1 VADKETKQVEL
12 IVTPKVDEKAMANTE
27 RKLKKLDKKQIFS
40 YVERPFDAQYN
51 SLSRLR
57 KMSNYKS
64 FEPSYMK
71 LWRENYRKERRAYVR
86 NKISENKISYLESI
100 AGLEAKKRI
109 ESIGAPNIAE
119 QYLLNKKYT
128 KSNMFNKNKNGFY
141 TRKLD
146 KTIYDRLS
154 DRVKSF
160 FAGGNKPYDNA
171 PFRKLMMYL
180 GSAMLLQYA
189 VMMAGTAIKSVL
201 TTVADTE
208 VESLKGTAYRNRLA
222 DTTKFDKA
230 TKRYSELSG
239 MADFS
244 SRAKFADFYGR
255 LQNLGIN
262 TQSLDPDTL
271 VKVMRGI
278 EFMTGET
285 PEQVDKKLLSLL
297 SGKGTKEET
306 KEFGITSKNNPVQ
319 ILNDI
324 YETLKKNTSA
334 SVGME
339 KMLLRDRLK
348 AISERPREMFN
359 RLHSNYSFVFDTIS
373 KNFDKFIK
381 GIFGGDNREIQG
393 RWNVFFNTI
402 REFTDEV
409 LTEENSQ
416 LFAKYI
422 ITPMGRVVATGTA
435 FAKSMRDLNDKTD
448 GALGKIAEFVVKI
461 GIWSTALSSALW
473 AISLPI
479 RGVISLAERLHLKEI
494 LDFGKSSFSGIKDN
508 ATNMFNAGKQYATN
522 AWNTGKYLVS
532 SIPYYVANAG
542 TKASNFI
549 GNHIGS
555 AGVGAGLLLH
565 SVPAGAPDLNDAN
578 NMFSD
583 FNYTAIPSGNSNT
596 TNGTYINAQNVYLNN
611 GDFTTDTLIN
621 GSGY

>member
-1 VADKETKQVEL
+1 MADKETKQVEL
-12 IVTPKVDEKAMANTE
+12 IVTPKIDEKAMANTE
-27 RKLKKLDKKQIFS
+27 RKLKKLDKRQIFS

-57 KMSNYKS
+57 KASNYKS

-71 LWRENYRKERRAYVR
+71 LWRENYRKERREYVR
-86 NKISENKISYLESI
+86 NKMRENKVSYLESV
-100 AGLEAKKRI
+100 ANLESKRRI
-109 ESIGAPNIAE
+109 ESIGASNIAE

-128 KSNMFNKNKNGFY
+128 KSNMFSKNKNGFY
-141 TRKLD
+141 SRKLD
-146 KTIYDRLS
+146 KTIYDKLS
-154 DRVKSF
+154 ERVKSF
-160 FAGGNKPYDNA
+160 FTGGNKPYDNA

-189 VMMAGTAIKSVL
+189 VMMAGMAIKGVL

-208 VESLKGTAYRNRLA
+208 VQSLKGMAYRNKLA
-222 DTTKFDKA
+222 DTTQFDKA

-271 VKVMRGI
+271 VKVMRGM

-324 YETLKKNTSA
+324 YETLKENTSA

-359 RLHSNYSFVFDTIS
+359 RLHSNYSFVFDTIG
-373 KNFDKFIK
+373 KNFDNFIK
-381 GIFGGDNREIQG
+381 GIFGGDNKEVEG

-402 REFTDEV
+402 REFTDVV
-409 LTEENSQ
+409 LTPENSE
-416 LFAKYI
+416 LFAKWF
-422 ITPMGRVVATGTA
+422 ITPVGRVIATGTA
-435 FAKSMRDLNDKTD
+435 FAKSMKNINDKTD
-448 GALGKIAEFVVKI
+448 GALGKIAEFVVKM
-461 GIWSTALSSALW
+461 GILSTALSGVLW

-479 RGVISLAERLHLKEI
+479 RGIVSLGERLHLRQVW
-494 LDFGKSSFSGIKDN
+494 DVGKNSFSGIKGN
-508 ATNMFNAGKQYATN
+508 IGNIFNTGKQYASN
-522 AWNTGKYLVS
+522 AWNTGKYLAS

-542 TKASNFI
+542 TKAGNFI
-549 GNHIGS
+549 SSNIGNI
-555 AGVGAGLLLH
+555 GVGAGLLLH

-583 FNYTAIPSGNSNT
+583 FNYTGTPSGNSNSA
-596 TNGTYINAQNVYLNN
+596 NGTYINAQNVYLNN